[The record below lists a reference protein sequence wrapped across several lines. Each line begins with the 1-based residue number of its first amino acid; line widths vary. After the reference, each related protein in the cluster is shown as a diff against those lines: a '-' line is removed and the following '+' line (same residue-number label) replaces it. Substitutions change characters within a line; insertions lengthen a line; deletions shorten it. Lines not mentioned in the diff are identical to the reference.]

1 MSWKLNKN
9 STIIGQ
15 PTDLKIPLKKHQLA
29 MLYRCLSIEKNIYR
43 SNDYPYGIMCDK
55 AGAGKTAVIIS
66 LILADKMLCGG
77 KTQNLIVVPQNIHT
91 QWIKEFKK
99 FAGDSI
105 KVKSFTEYADISGLF
120 MDPGMIKENEYD
132 VLITTTLYY
141 DMIINTL
148 RQNNIAIKRL
158 IFDEID
164 TVASSVMNNLE
175 EKYSFKIKR
184 TTSQEQPINDNYT
197 EANNKII
204 WFISASFENCVTE
217 KGFSFRGKNVKLEDL
232 HLIMCQCENE
242 FIDKNFENIEPK
254 TITHIC
260 DDLTDD
266 YFECLSPQQLDYIN
280 SLSFQNIRSEFT
292 NKIASNTHD
301 VMKIIIED
309 YSIAIEKKQTLI
321 ASFKSN
327 MMKEKNKDAIITANA
342 DIVFYNQLLKACH
355 NIKCNKECEDKV
367 KCINEQIENIKYT
380 NTKINK
386 IEYLIQHINKDKD
399 KVLIFSD
406 FTGSFKLVSALL
418 EKYNVK
424 YTELD
429 GGNTKS
435 IDRSIEMYK
444 EKDTV
449 VLMIDSS
456 SQGCG
461 MNLENTTHLIFIHK
475 TGESLHNQIIG
486 RAQRPG
492 RTNQLNIITL
502 LNNNEIVE

>member
-1 MSWKLNKN
+1 MSWKLNKT

-15 PTDLKIPLKKHQLA
+15 PTDLKVPLKKHQLA
-29 MLYRCLSIEKNIYR
+29 MLYRCLSIEKNIYT

-91 QWIKEFKK
+91 QWIKEFEK
-99 FAGDSI
+99 FAGNAI
-105 KVKSFTEYADISGLF
+105 KVKSFTEYSDISGLF
-120 MDPGMIKENEYD
+120 MDPSMIKDNEYD

-148 RQNNIAIKRL
+148 RQNHIAIKRL

-164 TVASSVMNNLE
+164 TVATSVMKNLE
-175 EKYSFKIKR
+175 EKYSFNIKR
-184 TTSQEQPINDNYT
+184 TTAEEETSSQNYT

-217 KGFSFRGKNVKLEDL
+217 QGFSFRGKHVSLENL
-232 HLIMCQCENE
+232 HKIMCQCENE
-242 FIDKNFENIEPK
+242 FIDKNFENFEPK
-254 TITHIC
+254 TITYLC

-266 YFECLSPQQLDYIN
+266 YFECLSPKQLDYIN

-292 NKIASNTHD
+292 NKIATNTHD
-301 VMKIIIED
+301 VMRNIIED
-309 YSIAIEKKQTLI
+309 YSIAIEKKQNLI
-321 ASFKSN
+321 ASFKSP
-327 MMKEKNKDAIITANA
+327 MMKEKNKDAIAVANA
-342 DIVFYNQLLKACH
+342 DIIFYNQLLKACH
-355 NIKCNKECEDKV
+355 DIKCTKECEDKV
-367 KCINEQIENIKYT
+367 KCITSQIESIKYT
-380 NTKINK
+380 NTKIAK
-386 IEYLIQHINKDKD
+386 IENIIQNINKDKD

-435 IDRSIEMYK
+435 IDKSIELYK

-461 MNLENTTHLIFIHK
+461 MNLENTTHLILIHK

-492 RTNQLNIITL
+492 RTNQLSIISL

>member
-1 MSWKLNKN
+1 
-9 STIIGQ
+9 
-15 PTDLKIPLKKHQLA
+15 
-29 MLYRCLSIEKNIYR
+29 
-43 SNDYPYGIMCDK
+43 
-55 AGAGKTAVIIS
+55 
-66 LILADKMLCGG
+66 
-77 KTQNLIVVPQNIHT
+77 
-91 QWIKEFKK
+91 
-99 FAGDSI
+99 
-105 KVKSFTEYADISGLF
+105 
-120 MDPGMIKENEYD
+120 
-132 VLITTTLYY
+132 
-141 DMIINTL
+141 
-148 RQNNIAIKRL
+148 
-158 IFDEID
+158 
-164 TVASSVMNNLE
+164 
-175 EKYSFKIKR
+175 
-184 TTSQEQPINDNYT
+184 
-197 EANNKII
+197 
-204 WFISASFENCVTE
+204 
-217 KGFSFRGKNVKLEDL
+217 
-232 HLIMCQCENE
+232 MCQCENE
-242 FIDKNFENIEPK
+242 FIDKNFENFEPK
-254 TITHIC
+254 KITHIC

-355 NIKCNKECEDKV
+355 NIKCNRECEDKV
-367 KCINEQIENIKYT
+367 KCINEQIESIKYT

-386 IEYLIQHINKDKD
+386 IETLIQNINKDKD

-435 IDRSIEMYK
+435 IDKSIELYK

-492 RTNQLNIITL
+492 RTNQLSIISL
-502 LNNNEIVE
+502 LNNNEIVD

>member
-1 MSWKLNKN
+1 MSWKLNKT

-15 PTDLKIPLKKHQLA
+15 PTNLKIPLKKHQLA
-29 MLYRCLSIEKNIYR
+29 MLYRCLSIEKNIYT
-43 SNDYPYGIMCDK
+43 NNEYPYGIMCDK

-66 LILADKMLCGG
+66 LILADKMLCG

-91 QWIKEFKK
+91 QWIKEFEK

-105 KVKSFTEYADISGLF
+105 KVKSFIEYADISGLF
-120 MDPGMIKENEYD
+120 MDPTMIKENEYD

-148 RQNNIAIKRL
+148 RQNSIAIKRL

-164 TVASSVMNNLE
+164 TVASSVMNNME
-175 EKYSFKIKR
+175 EKYRFNIKR
-184 TTSQEQPINDNYT
+184 STEEEKTDEKYM
-197 EANNKII
+197 EANNKIV

-217 KGFSFRGKNVKLEDL
+217 QGFTFRNKHVSLDNL
-232 HLIMCQCENE
+232 HKIMCQCENE
-242 FIDKNFENIEPK
+242 FIDKNFEMPEPM
-254 TITHIC
+254 IINHIC

-309 YSIAIEKKQTLI
+309 YSIAIEKNENLI
-321 ASFKSN
+321 ASFKSV
-327 MMKEKNKDAIITANA
+327 MMKEKNKDVIATANA

-355 NIKCNKECEDKV
+355 DIKCSKQCEDKV
-367 KCINEQIENIKYT
+367 KCIREQIESIKYS
-380 NTKINK
+380 NTKIAK
-386 IEYLIQHINKDKD
+386 IETFIQNINKDTD

-435 IDRSIEMYK
+435 IDKSIELYK
-444 EKDTV
+444 EKDTC

-492 RTNQLNIITL
+492 RTNQLSIISL